1 MDPADRLWR
10 FRRRRADYKA
20 VFEAAP
26 AGRRVLADLRRFC
39 LMDAAVEGATPERTH
54 VNVGQR
60 NVFLHIARCLALDPD
75 ALEKLTRS
83 TEDE

>member
-1 MDPADRLWR
+1 MDPIDRLWR

-20 VFEAAP
+20 VFEASP
-26 AGRRVLADLRRFC
+26 QGRRVLADLRRFC
-39 LMDAAVEGATPERTH
+39 LADTSLEGPTPERTH
-54 VNVGQR
+54 VNLGQR
-60 NVFLHIARCLALDPD
+60 NVYRHIARCLAVDPD

>member
-1 MDPADRLWR
+1 MDPDDRLWR

-20 VFEAAP
+20 VFEASP

-39 LMDAAVEGATPERTH
+39 LMDAALEGPTAERTH

-60 NVFLHIARCLALDPD
+60 NVFLHIARCLAVDPD

-83 TEDE
+83 TEHE

>member
-1 MDPADRLWR
+1 MEPADRLWR
-10 FRRRRADYKA
+10 FRRRRADYKT

-39 LMDAAVEGATPERTH
+39 LMDASLEGPTVERTH

-60 NVFLHIARCLALDPD
+60 NVFLHIARCLAVDPD

>member
-1 MDPADRLWR
+1 MDLTDRLWR

-20 VFEAAP
+20 AFEGSP

-39 LMDAAVEGATPERTH
+39 LMDAGLEGGCAERTH
-54 VNVGQR
+54 VNLGQR
-60 NVFLHIARCLALDPD
+60 NVFLHIARCLAVDPE